1 MPGVRKLETSG
12 LKEEELAQ
20 RNPAHTT
27 SQKDKVTDG
36 ISHKF
41 ATKVV
46 NRLERPIVSKR
57 MASGRAVGAI
67 SSHSMNNFTSP
78 QKTHTY
84 LHGSVS
90 RPLNPGRKTRFRSTT
105 KIY

>member
-67 SSHSMNNFTSP
+67 SAH
-78 QKTHTY
+78 
-84 LHGSVS
+84 
-90 RPLNPGRKTRFRSTT
+90 
-105 KIY
+105 